1 MINTPYTSLEYLVT
15 THTNIIDNESQT
27 STFFAI
33 FPRICMTIT
42 TVTNR
47 KILPT
52 TLAAA
57 LAGLLMVS
65 GCTKQTEENTD
76 ANTEAQAEVQSTESA
91 DTTDL
96 STTEQADTDR
106 LMDSYAN
113 MAHAAYKDSLDTAK
127 LLQAAVEAYVATPT
141 QENLE
146 AAKAAYKVARQPYS
160 QTEVFRFDEG
170 FVTANDQRAIG
181 SVDGW
186 EGQVNAWPL
195 DEALIDYVS
204 DSYEGEYD
212 SQNNIINSDSIT
224 VGSVEQDTS
233 SITPELLAEMNEIGG
248 SEANVTTGYHA
259 IEFMLWGQDTN
270 GVSEG
275 AGNRP
280 VTDYATET
288 GQCTSGDTVNDD
300 ASICE
305 RRGEFLTAA
314 AQLLVDD
321 LTAMEAEWQP
331 ESENTLRSDL
341 MARKYDNGL
350 RQIMYQMGSLAL
362 GELAS
367 ERMQVAFVTGSTE
380 DEHECFSDLTHLSYA
395 NNARGIQNVFN
406 GSYKTVDGQTV
417 GGYGLKDYLVDT
429 DNKAVADQLVADFA
443 KVESAFDVLVEKGE
457 KEGIKID
464 QMIATVGQVSKDGIS
479 AEEQNVRRGW
489 VEAGI
494 TGLQELTVGI
504 ENAAKAVGID
514 NLDAD
519 AGSQF

>member
-1 MINTPYTSLEYLVT
+1 
-15 THTNIIDNESQT
+15 
-27 STFFAI
+27 
-33 FPRICMTIT
+33 MTIT
-42 TVTNR
+42 TETRR

-52 TLAAA
+52 TLAVA

-65 GCTKQTEENTD
+65 GCTKKTEEDTAATETQTEVVSTETGD
-76 ANTEAQAEVQSTESA
+76 NTEISAAEKA
-91 DTTDL
+91 HI
-96 STTEQADTDR
+96 DR
-106 LMDSYAN
+106 LVISYAN
-113 MAHAAYKDSLDTAK
+113 MAHAAYKDSLETAK
-127 LLQAAVEAYVATPT
+127 KLQTAVNTFVATPT
-141 QENLE
+141 QANLD
-146 AAKAAYKVARQPYS
+146 AAKAAYKAARQPYS
-160 QTEVFRFDEG
+160 QTEIFRFDEG
-170 FVTANDQRAIG
+170 FVTANDKRAIN
-181 SVDGW
+181 SIDSW
-186 EGQVNAWPL
+186 EGQINAWPL

-204 DSYEGEYD
+204 DDYEGEYN
-212 SQNNIINSDSIT
+212 SQENIINSDSIT
-224 VGSVEQDTS
+224 VGSTKQDTS
-233 SITPELLAEMNEIGG
+233 TITPELLADMNEIGG

-270 GVSEG
+270 GVKEG

-280 VTDYATET
+280 VTDYVTEA
-288 GQCTSGDTVNDD
+288 GQCTSGDTVNED

-305 RRGEFLTAA
+305 RRGEFLKAA
-314 AQLLVDD
+314 TQLLVDD
-321 LTAMEAEWQP
+321 LTAMEAQWQP
-331 ESENTLRSDL
+331 DTENTLRSDL

-406 GSYKTVDGQTV
+406 GSYQTVAGKTV
-417 GGYGLKDYLVDT
+417 GGYGVKDYLVDSGH
-429 DNKAVADQLVADFA
+429 VEEADKLAADFS
-443 KVESAFDVLVEKGE
+443 KVEGAFNVMVEKSE

-464 QMIATVGQVSKDGIS
+464 QMIATVGQASQEGVS
-479 AEEQNVRRGW
+479 AEEQNIRRGW

-494 TGLQELTVGI
+494 NSLQELTAGI

>member
-1 MINTPYTSLEYLVT
+1 
-15 THTNIIDNESQT
+15 
-27 STFFAI
+27 
-33 FPRICMTIT
+33 MTIT
-42 TVTNR
+42 TETRR

-52 TLAAA
+52 TLAVA

-65 GCTKQTEENTD
+65 GCTKKTEEDTAATETQTEVVSTETGD
-76 ANTEAQAEVQSTESA
+76 NTEISAAEKA
-91 DTTDL
+91 HI
-96 STTEQADTDR
+96 DR
-106 LMDSYAN
+106 LIISYAN
-113 MAHAAYKDSLDTAK
+113 MAHAAYKDSLETAK
-127 LLQAAVEAYVATPT
+127 KLQTAVNTFVATPT
-141 QENLE
+141 QANLD
-146 AAKAAYKVARQPYS
+146 AAKAAYKAARQPYS
-160 QTEVFRFDEG
+160 QTEIFRFDEG
-170 FVTANDQRAIG
+170 FVTANDKRAIN
-181 SVDGW
+181 SIDSW
-186 EGQVNAWPL
+186 EGQINAWPL

-204 DSYEGEYD
+204 DDYEGEYN
-212 SQNNIINSDSIT
+212 SQENIINSDSIT
-224 VGSVEQDTS
+224 VGSTKQDTS
-233 SITPELLAEMNEIGG
+233 TITPELLADMNEIGG

-270 GVSEG
+270 GVKEG

-280 VTDYATET
+280 VTDYVTEA
-288 GQCTSGDTVNDD
+288 GQCTSGDTVNED

-305 RRGEFLTAA
+305 RRGEFLKAA
-314 AQLLVDD
+314 TQLLVDD
-321 LTAMEAEWQP
+321 LTAMEAQWQP
-331 ESENTLRSDL
+331 DTENTLRSDL

-406 GSYKTVDGQTV
+406 GSYQTVAGKTV
-417 GGYGLKDYLVDT
+417 GGYGVKDYLVDSGH
-429 DNKAVADQLVADFA
+429 VEEADKLAADFS
-443 KVESAFDVLVEKGE
+443 KVEGAFNVMVEKSE

-464 QMIATVGQVSKDGIS
+464 QMIATVGQASQEGVS
-479 AEEQNVRRGW
+479 AEEQNIRRGW

-494 TGLQELTVGI
+494 NSLQELTAGI

>member
-1 MINTPYTSLEYLVT
+1 
-15 THTNIIDNESQT
+15 
-27 STFFAI
+27 
-33 FPRICMTIT
+33 MTIT
-42 TVTNR
+42 TVKSR

-52 TLAAA
+52 TLAVA

-65 GCTKQTEENTD
+65 GCTKQADEETT
-76 ANTEAQAEVQSTESA
+76 ASTEAQAEVSSTESS
-91 DTTDL
+91 DG
-96 STTEQADTDR
+96 TEMSAAEKAHIDR
-106 LMDSYAN
+106 LVISYAN

-127 LLQAAVEAYVATPT
+127 ALQTAVNTYVTTPT
-141 QENLE
+141 QENLD
-146 AAKAAYKVARQPYS
+146 AAKAAYKAARQPYS
-160 QTEVFRFDEG
+160 QTEIFRFDEG
-170 FVTANDQRAIG
+170 FVTANDKRAIN
-181 SVDGW
+181 SIDSW
-186 EGQVNAWPL
+186 EGQINAWPL

-204 DSYEGEYD
+204 DDYEGEYNSKD
-212 SQNNIINSDSIT
+212 NVINSDSIA
-224 VGSVEQDTS
+224 VGSVKQDTT

-270 GVSEG
+270 GVKKG

-280 VTDYATET
+280 VTDYATEA
-288 GQCTSGDTVNDD
+288 GQCTSGDSVNED

-305 RRGEFLTAA
+305 RRGDFLKAA
-314 AQLLVDD
+314 TQLLVDD
-321 LTAMEAEWQP
+321 LTAMEAQWQP
-331 ESENTLRSDL
+331 ETDNTLRSDL

-406 GSYKTVDGQTV
+406 GNYKTVAGKTV
-417 GGYGLKDYLVDT
+417 GGYGIKDYLT
-429 DNKAVADQLVADFA
+429 DNGHTEAADKLAADFS
-443 KVESAFDVLVEKGE
+443 KVEGAFNVIVEKGE
-457 KEGIKID
+457 KDGIKID
-464 QMIATVGQVSKDGIS
+464 QMIATVGQASKEGIS
-479 AEEQNVRRGW
+479 AEEQNTRRGW

-494 TGLQELTVGI
+494 NSLQELTAGI

>member
-1 MINTPYTSLEYLVT
+1 
-15 THTNIIDNESQT
+15 
-27 STFFAI
+27 
-33 FPRICMTIT
+33 MTIT
-42 TVTNR
+42 TETRR

-52 TLAAA
+52 TLAVA

-65 GCTKQTEENTD
+65 GCTKKTEEDTAATETQTEVVSTETGD
-76 ANTEAQAEVQSTESA
+76 NTEISAAEKA
-91 DTTDL
+91 HI
-96 STTEQADTDR
+96 DR
-106 LMDSYAN
+106 LVISYAN
-113 MAHAAYKDSLDTAK
+113 MAHAAYKDSLETAEK
-127 LLQAAVEAYVATPT
+127 LQTAVNTFVATPT
-141 QENLE
+141 QANLD
-146 AAKAAYKVARQPYS
+146 AAKAAYKAARQPYS
-160 QTEVFRFDEG
+160 QTEIFRFDEG
-170 FVTANDQRAIG
+170 FVTANDKRAIN
-181 SVDGW
+181 SIDSW
-186 EGQVNAWPL
+186 EGQINAWPL

-204 DSYEGEYD
+204 DDYEGEYN
-212 SQNNIINSDSIT
+212 SQENIINSDSIT
-224 VGSVEQDTS
+224 VGSTKQDTS
-233 SITPELLAEMNEIGG
+233 TITPELLADMNEIGG

-270 GVSEG
+270 GVKEG

-280 VTDYATET
+280 VTDYVTEA
-288 GQCTSGDTVNDD
+288 GQCTSGDTVNED

-305 RRGEFLTAA
+305 RRGEFLKAA
-314 AQLLVDD
+314 TQLLVDD
-321 LTAMEAEWQP
+321 LTAMEAQWQP
-331 ESENTLRSDL
+331 DTENTLRSDL

-406 GSYKTVDGQTV
+406 GSYQTVAGKTV
-417 GGYGLKDYLVDT
+417 GGYGVKDYLVDSSH
-429 DNKAVADQLVADFA
+429 VEEADKLAADFS
-443 KVESAFDVLVEKGE
+443 KVEGAFNVMVEKGE

-464 QMIATVGQVSKDGIS
+464 QMIATVGQASQEGVS
-479 AEEQNVRRGW
+479 AEEQNIRRGW

-494 TGLQELTVGI
+494 NSLQELTAGI

>member
-1 MINTPYTSLEYLVT
+1 
-15 THTNIIDNESQT
+15 
-27 STFFAI
+27 
-33 FPRICMTIT
+33 MTIT

-52 TLAAA
+52 TLAVA

-65 GCTKQTEENTD
+65 GCTKKTDEDMATAEAQTEVVS
-76 ANTEAQAEVQSTESA
+76 TEAGDSIEMSAAEKA
-91 DTTDL
+91 HI
-96 STTEQADTDR
+96 DR
-106 LMDSYAN
+106 LAISYAN

-127 LLQAAVEAYVATPT
+127 ELQTAVDTYVATPT
-141 QENLE
+141 QANLD
-146 AAKAAYKVARQPYS
+146 AAKAAYKAARQPYS
-160 QTEVFRFDEG
+160 QTEIFRFDEG
-170 FVTANDQRAIG
+170 FVTANDKRAIN
-181 SVDGW
+181 SIDSW
-186 EGQVNAWPL
+186 EGQINAWPL

-204 DSYEGEYD
+204 DDYEGEYN
-212 SQNNIINSDSIT
+212 SQENIINSDSVT
-224 VGSVEQDTS
+224 VGSINQDTS
-233 SITPELLAEMNEIGG
+233 TITSELLAEMNEIGG

-270 GVSEG
+270 GVKEG

-280 VTDYATET
+280 VTDYITEA
-288 GQCTSGDTVNDD
+288 GECTSGDTVNED

-305 RRGEFLTAA
+305 RRGEFLKAA
-314 AQLLVDD
+314 TQLLVDD
-321 LTAMEAEWQP
+321 LTAMEAQWQP
-331 ESENTLRSDL
+331 ETDNTLRSDL
-341 MARKYDNGL
+341 LARKYDNGL

-406 GSYKTVDGQTV
+406 GSYQTVAGKTV
-417 GGYGLKDYLVDT
+417 GGYGIKEYLVD
-429 DNKAVADQLVADFA
+429 NGHVEEAEKLAAEFS
-443 KVESAFDVLVEKGE
+443 KVEGAFNVIANKGE

-464 QMIATVGQVSKDGIS
+464 QMIATVGQASQEGIS
-479 AEEQNVRRGW
+479 AEEQNIRRGW

-494 TGLQELTVGI
+494 NSLQELTAGI

>member
-1 MINTPYTSLEYLVT
+1 
-15 THTNIIDNESQT
+15 
-27 STFFAI
+27 
-33 FPRICMTIT
+33 MTIT
-42 TVTNR
+42 TVTSR

-52 TLAAA
+52 TLAVA

-65 GCTKQTEENTD
+65 GCTKQADEDTAATAETQTEV
-76 ANTEAQAEVQSTESA
+76 ANTESGDGTEMTAAEKA
-91 DTTDL
+91 HI
-96 STTEQADTDR
+96 DR
-106 LMDSYAN
+106 LIISYAN

-127 LLQAAVEAYVATPT
+127 ALQTAVETYVATPT
-141 QENLE
+141 QENLD
-146 AAKAAYKVARQPYS
+146 AAKAAYKAARQPYS
-160 QTEVFRFDEG
+160 QTEIFRFDEG
-170 FVTANDQRAIG
+170 FVTANDKRSIN
-181 SVDGW
+181 SIDSW
-186 EGQVNAWPL
+186 EGQINAWPL

-204 DSYEGEYD
+204 DDYEGKYN
-212 SQNNIINSDSIT
+212 SQENIINSDSIT
-224 VGSVEQDTS
+224 VGSIKQDTGT
-233 SITPELLAEMNEIGG
+233 ITSELLAEMNEIGG

-270 GVSEG
+270 GVKEG

-280 VTDYATET
+280 VTDYATDA

-300 ASICE
+300 TSICE
-305 RRGEFLTAA
+305 RRGAFLTAA
-314 AQLLVDD
+314 TQLLVDD
-321 LTAMEAEWQP
+321 LTAMEAQWQP
-331 ESENTLRSDL
+331 DTENTLRSDL
-341 MARKYDNGL
+341 IARKYDNGL

-406 GSYKTVDGQTV
+406 GSYKTVTGKTV
-417 GGYGLKDYLVDT
+417 GGYGIKDYLT
-429 DNKAVADQLVADFA
+429 DNGHTEAADKLAADFS
-443 KVESAFDVLVEKGE
+443 KVEGAFNVIVEKGE

-464 QMIATVGQVSKDGIS
+464 QMIATVGQASQEGVS
-479 AEEQNVRRGW
+479 AEEQNIRRGW

-494 TGLQELTVGI
+494 TSLQALTAGI

>member
-1 MINTPYTSLEYLVT
+1 
-15 THTNIIDNESQT
+15 
-27 STFFAI
+27 
-33 FPRICMTIT
+33 MTIT

-52 TLAAA
+52 TLAVA

-65 GCTKQTEENTD
+65 GCTKQTDEDTATADTQTEVVSAEAGD
-76 ANTEAQAEVQSTESA
+76 NTEMSAAEKA
-91 DTTDL
+91 HI
-96 STTEQADTDR
+96 DR
-106 LMDSYAN
+106 LIISYAN

-127 LLQAAVEAYVATPT
+127 ALQTAVDAYVVTPT
-141 QENLE
+141 QANLD
-146 AAKAAYKVARQPYS
+146 AAKAAYKAARQPYS
-160 QTEVFRFDEG
+160 QTEIFRFDEG
-170 FVTANDQRAIG
+170 FVTANDKRAIN
-181 SVDGW
+181 SIDSW
-186 EGQVNAWPL
+186 EGQINAWPL
-195 DEALIDYVS
+195 DEALIDYVG
-204 DSYEGEYD
+204 DDYEGEYN
-212 SQNNIINSDSIT
+212 SQENIINSDSIA
-224 VGSVEQDTS
+224 VGSIKQDTTT
-233 SITPELLAEMNEIGG
+233 ITPELLAEMNEIGG

-270 GVSEG
+270 GVKEG

-280 VTDYATET
+280 VTDYMTEA
-288 GQCTSGDTVNDD
+288 GQCTSGDTANTDG
-300 ASICE
+300 SICE
-305 RRGEFLTAA
+305 RRGDFLKAA
-314 AQLLVDD
+314 TQLLVDD
-321 LTAMEAEWQP
+321 LIAMEAQWQP
-331 ESENTLRSDL
+331 ETENTLRSDL
-341 MARKYDNGL
+341 LARKYDNGL

-406 GSYKTVDGQTV
+406 GSYQTVTGKTV
-417 GGYGLKDYLVDT
+417 GGYGIKDYLI
-429 DNKAVADQLVADFA
+429 DNGHVEEANKLAADFS
-443 KVESAFDVLVEKGE
+443 KVEGAFNVIVEKGE

-464 QMIATVGQVSKDGIS
+464 QMIATVGQASQEGVS
-479 AEEQNVRRGW
+479 AEEQNIRRGW

-494 TGLQELTVGI
+494 NSLQELTAGI

>member
-1 MINTPYTSLEYLVT
+1 
-15 THTNIIDNESQT
+15 
-27 STFFAI
+27 
-33 FPRICMTIT
+33 MTIT
-42 TVTNR
+42 TETRR

-52 TLAAA
+52 TLAVA

-65 GCTKQTEENTD
+65 GCTKKTEEDTAATETQTEVVSTETGD
-76 ANTEAQAEVQSTESA
+76 NTEISAAEKA
-91 DTTDL
+91 HI
-96 STTEQADTDR
+96 DR
-106 LMDSYAN
+106 LIISYAN
-113 MAHAAYKDSLDTAK
+113 MAHAAYKDSLETAK
-127 LLQAAVEAYVATPT
+127 KLQTAVNTFVATPT
-141 QENLE
+141 QANLD
-146 AAKAAYKVARQPYS
+146 AAKAAYKAARQPYS
-160 QTEVFRFDEG
+160 QTEIFRFDEG
-170 FVTANDQRAIG
+170 FVTANDKRAIN
-181 SVDGW
+181 SIDSW
-186 EGQVNAWPL
+186 EGQINAWPL

-204 DSYEGEYD
+204 DDYEGEYN
-212 SQNNIINSDSIT
+212 SQENIINSDSIT
-224 VGSVEQDTS
+224 VGSTKQDTS
-233 SITPELLAEMNEIGG
+233 TITPELLADMNEIGG

-270 GVSEG
+270 GVKEG

-280 VTDYATET
+280 VTDYVTEA
-288 GQCTSGDTVNDD
+288 GQCTSGDTVNED

-305 RRGEFLTAA
+305 RRGEFLKAA
-314 AQLLVDD
+314 TQLLVDD
-321 LTAMEAEWQP
+321 LTAMEAQWQP
-331 ESENTLRSDL
+331 DTENTLRSDL

-406 GSYKTVDGQTV
+406 GSYQTVAGKTV
-417 GGYGLKDYLVDT
+417 GGYGVKDYLVDSGH
-429 DNKAVADQLVADFA
+429 VEEADKLAADFS
-443 KVESAFDVLVEKGE
+443 KVEGAFNVMVEKSE

-464 QMIATVGQVSKDGIS
+464 QMIATVGQASQEGVS
-479 AEEQNVRRGW
+479 AEEQNIRRGW

-494 TGLQELTVGI
+494 NSLQELTASI

>member
-1 MINTPYTSLEYLVT
+1 
-15 THTNIIDNESQT
+15 
-27 STFFAI
+27 
-33 FPRICMTIT
+33 MTIT
-42 TVTNR
+42 TETRR

-52 TLAAA
+52 TLAVA

-65 GCTKQTEENTD
+65 GCTKKTEEDTAATETQTEVVSTETGD
-76 ANTEAQAEVQSTESA
+76 NTEISAAEKA
-91 DTTDL
+91 HI
-96 STTEQADTDR
+96 DR
-106 LMDSYAN
+106 LVISYAN
-113 MAHAAYKDSLDTAK
+113 MAHAAYKDSLETAK
-127 LLQAAVEAYVATPT
+127 KLQTAVNTFVATPT
-141 QENLE
+141 QANLD
-146 AAKAAYKVARQPYS
+146 AAKAAYKAARQPYS
-160 QTEVFRFDEG
+160 QTEIFRFDEG
-170 FVTANDQRAIG
+170 FVTANDKRAIN
-181 SVDGW
+181 SIDSW
-186 EGQVNAWPL
+186 EGQINAWPL

-204 DSYEGEYD
+204 DDYEGEYN
-212 SQNNIINSDSIT
+212 SQENIINSDSIT
-224 VGSVEQDTS
+224 VGSTKQDTS
-233 SITPELLAEMNEIGG
+233 TITPELLADMNEIGG

-270 GVSEG
+270 GVKEG

-280 VTDYATET
+280 VTDYVTEA
-288 GQCTSGDTVNDD
+288 GQCTSGDTVNED

-305 RRGEFLTAA
+305 RRGEFLKAA
-314 AQLLVDD
+314 TQLLVDD
-321 LTAMEAEWQP
+321 LTAMEAQWQP
-331 ESENTLRSDL
+331 DTENTLRSDL

-406 GSYKTVDGQTV
+406 GSYQTVAGKTV
-417 GGYGLKDYLVDT
+417 GGYGVKDYLVDSSH
-429 DNKAVADQLVADFA
+429 VEEADKLAADFS
-443 KVESAFDVLVEKGE
+443 KVEGAFNVMVEKGE

-464 QMIATVGQVSKDGIS
+464 QMIATVGQASQEGVS
-479 AEEQNVRRGW
+479 AEEQNIRRGW

-494 TGLQELTVGI
+494 NSLQELTAGI

-519 AGSQF
+519 TGSQF